1 MKILLQKQNRNYFK
15 KIHYQLFNNHSTELS
30 PSSEIDNIIQDEEG
44 IFKKNPTVGLPEVSR
59 LINATI
65 SKRQGDHRMY
75 SFLEKKKC
83 YIKRK
88 MDSLWTPITW
98 WIVLWSNK
106 LINFKKYFFTK
117 YFFLLFICNIYY
129 SIYFINNITICTT
142 FTITDNDVNNTIY
155 KNR

>member
-88 MDSLWTPITW
+88 MDSL
-98 WIVLWSNK
+98 
-106 LINFKKYFFTK
+106 
-117 YFFLLFICNIYY
+117 
-129 SIYFINNITICTT
+129 
-142 FTITDNDVNNTIY
+142 
-155 KNR
+155 